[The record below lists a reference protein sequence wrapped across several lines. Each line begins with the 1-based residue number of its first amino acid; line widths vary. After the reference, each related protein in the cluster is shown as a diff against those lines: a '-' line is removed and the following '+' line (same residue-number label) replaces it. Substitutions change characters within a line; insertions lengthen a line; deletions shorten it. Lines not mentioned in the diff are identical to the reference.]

1 MKEKEETFIS
11 YIFRY
16 SSYSSKKKKNK
27 IFLQTLPRRISSNSL
42 DGNTRKHQIILL
54 SKPHLSIHP
63 YFIVTRLNKIFNWA
77 VHPRGLVKPSTS
89 RAISR

>member
-16 SSYSSKKKKNK
+16 SSYSSKKKKIK
-27 IFLQTLPRRISSNSL
+27 FSYKHFQEESLRTLSMETLENIKLFSSPN
-42 DGNTRKHQIILL
+42 
-54 SKPHLSIHP
+54 PIHP